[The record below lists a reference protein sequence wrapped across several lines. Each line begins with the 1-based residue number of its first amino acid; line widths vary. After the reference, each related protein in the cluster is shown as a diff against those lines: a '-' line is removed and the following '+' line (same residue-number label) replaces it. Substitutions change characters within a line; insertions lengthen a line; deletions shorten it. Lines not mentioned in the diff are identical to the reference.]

1 MVKIDHFSIDFPG
14 TYPYSDPLSNDSSS
28 DLCGELSFALRCL
41 LLGLYCSSSSE
52 SSCFKI
58 VSNLA
63 RLLPETG

>member
-1 MVKIDHFSIDFPG
+1 
-14 TYPYSDPLSNDSSS
+14 
-28 DLCGELSFALRCL
+28 